1 MNSAVKF
8 VMGMSYAEF
17 IEDEKTIFAVVRA
30 LEIVGEAVK
39 NIPETVRKK
48 YPKIPW
54 KDMAGMRD
62 ILIHEYFEVNLEVLW
77 NTATQDIPKALPAM
91 RKLKTALKI
100 N

>member
-1 MNSAVKF
+1 
-8 VMGMSYAEF
+8 MSYAEF